1 MFTLLGIFIEMIF
14 IIYLAVTIIL
24 FLSFSMSS
32 YKVTIT
38 NTTTQEKQDID
49 GIKKYKYFLL
59 LSLLWPITAKFKE

>member
-38 NTTTQEKQDID
+38 NTTTQEKQDIE

-59 LSLLWPITAKFKE
+59 LSLLWPIIAKFKE

>member
-38 NTTTQEKQDID
+38 NTTTQEKQDIE

>member
-1 MFTLLGIFIEMIF
+1 MLTLLGIFIEMIF
-14 IIYLAVTIIL
+14 IIYLGVTIIL
-24 FLSFSMSS
+24 FLSFSLNS

-38 NTTTQEKQDID
+38 NTTTQEKQDIE

>member
-1 MFTLLGIFIEMIF
+1 MFTLLGIFIEMMF

-38 NTTTQEKQDID
+38 NTTTQEKQDIE